1 MIAEDVSK
9 IDVGG
14 DFGAK
19 VVEAEVRGVIFVVGG
34 IHHPVNH
41 VHAVVIESTQS
52 GAERRRLIAR
62 SHNHVLR
69 FFGLKS
75 DIALGGRTLII
86 EVGECGHAERHVPRS
101 RKAPAV
107 GGAI

>member
-1 MIAEDVSK
+1 M
-9 IDVGG
+9 
-14 DFGAK
+14 
-19 VVEAEVRGVIFVVGG
+19 
-34 IHHPVNH
+34 
-41 VHAVVIESTQS
+41 IESAQS
-52 GAERRRLIAR
+52 GAERCHLVTR
-62 SHNHVLR
+62 SHYHVLR

-107 GGAI
+107 GGSI